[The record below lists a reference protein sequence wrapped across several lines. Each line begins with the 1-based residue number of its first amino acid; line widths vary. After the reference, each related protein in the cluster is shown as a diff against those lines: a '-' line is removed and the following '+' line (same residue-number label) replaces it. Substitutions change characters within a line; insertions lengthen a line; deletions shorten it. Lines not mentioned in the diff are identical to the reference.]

1 MNQEKLQL
9 KTQVT
14 GNNMNDTDSGADV
27 CFCSEDYLRSKLLRS
42 ASEEGLNIPSTP
54 EFSFDGNLSNSPYPV
69 LNRRTGSRIVSPTS
83 AASESSSYQASMPGS
98 GRSEQPSDSFTTHSG
113 RSERSY
119 GPASQPDPESRQKYT
134 EYRGGEPGVQRPR
147 PGDAELSEAL
157 LRTGYFLPEYK
168 H

>member
-1 MNQEKLQL
+1 M
-9 KTQVT
+9 
-14 GNNMNDTDSGADV
+14 
-27 CFCSEDYLRSKLLRS
+27 LRS

-54 EFSFDGNLSNSPYPV
+54 EFSIDGNLSNSPYPV
-69 LNRRTGSRIVSPTS
+69 LNRRPGSSRIVSPTS

-98 GRSEQPSDSFTTHSG
+98 GRSEQDSFTTSG

-119 GPASQPDPESRQKYT
+119 DRPGLASQDTEPRQKYF
-134 EYRGGEPGVQRPR
+134 GVGEPGPRPR
-147 PGDAELSEAL
+147 PGDAELTEAL

>member
-1 MNQEKLQL
+1 MNQEKLQP
-9 KTQVT
+9 KTQVI
-14 GNNMNDTDSGADV
+14 GKYINDTDSVADW
-27 CFCSEDYLRSKLLRS
+27 CYCSEDYLRSKLLRS

-98 GRSEQPSDSFTTHSG
+98 GRSEQDSFTTHSG

-119 GPASQPDPESRQKYT
+119 GPGLASAESESRHKY
-134 EYRGGEPGVQRPR
+134 REPGPR

>member
-1 MNQEKLQL
+1 M
-9 KTQVT
+9 
-14 GNNMNDTDSGADV
+14 
-27 CFCSEDYLRSKLLRS
+27 
-42 ASEEGLNIPSTP
+42 
-54 EFSFDGNLSNSPYPV
+54 

-98 GRSEQPSDSFTTHSG
+98 GRSEQDSFTTHSG

-119 GPASQPDPESRQKYT
+119 GPGLASAESESRHKY
-134 EYRGGEPGVQRPR
+134 REPVPR